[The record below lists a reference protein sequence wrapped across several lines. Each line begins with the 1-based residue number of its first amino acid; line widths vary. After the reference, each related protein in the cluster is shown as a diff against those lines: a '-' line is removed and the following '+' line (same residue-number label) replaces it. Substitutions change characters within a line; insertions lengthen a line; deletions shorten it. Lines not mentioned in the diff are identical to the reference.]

1 MTSSAHNPLGSIEIY
16 AGQRARLHIA
26 EHGLRA
32 SDFSGVV
39 AAAGGPKGL
48 SLIPFDRW
56 LFGEYFAQQPSK
68 HFTARRLYGS
78 SIGAWR
84 MAAAS
89 RGGRTQAIERL
100 TTAYLERQ
108 RYPKNPS
115 TNYVSNICRSVVND
129 LLNNNAAAFIKD
141 ANPAYCLQAIIA
153 AGPKLESSAAY
164 KRFFGGAAL
173 KNTVK
178 REWLSS
184 ALHRHVVSDRV
195 EFDAQVFASTG
206 FDTTIQAFNSNT
218 VEDALLAS
226 GSIPLIADPVLNI
239 GEDERNTAQQPRAYW
254 DGGLID
260 YHMCLNYNALPGLV
274 LYPHFQQWVT
284 AGWLDKFLPWR
295 KHGVGKQGA
304 DWLSNMVLV
313 CPSDSLLAKLPNGKL
328 PDRKDF
334 HAYGLDHDR
343 RIKDWQ
349 TAMGEC
355 QAMAEG
361 FAAFAANPNPS
372 VIKNL

>member
-1 MTSSAHNPLGSIEIY
+1 LNPNSLNAIEIY
-16 AGQRARLHIA
+16 AGSRALKHIQD
-26 EHGLRA
+26 HGLRA
-32 SDFSGVV
+32 SDFSGAV

-68 HFTARRLYGS
+68 HLNARRLYGA

-89 RGGRTQAIERL
+89 RASRNQAIDRL
-100 TTAYLERQ
+100 ATAYLERQ
-108 RYPKNPS
+108 RYPEKPS
-115 TNYVSNICRSVVND
+115 SQYVSDTCQSVVKD
-129 LLNNNAAAFIKD
+129 LLDNDAQAFISD
-141 ANPAYCLQAIIA
+141 ANPAYCLQAVIA
-153 AGPKLESSAAY
+153 SGPKLASRAAY
-164 KRFFGGAAL
+164 QRFFGVAAL
-173 KNTVK
+173 KNTYK
-178 REWLSS
+178 RTWLSS

-195 EFDAQVFASTG
+195 EFDAQVFAPTG
-206 FDTTIQAFNSNT
+206 FDTTIQSFNANT

-226 GSIPLIADPVLNI
+226 GSIPLVADPVLFI
-239 GEDERNTAQQPRAYW
+239 GEDERNTTEQPQAYW

-260 YHMCLNYNALPGLV
+260 YHLCLNYNALPGLV
-274 LYPHFQQWVT
+274 LYPHFQRSVT

-295 KHGVGKQGA
+295 KHGVGQQGR

-313 CPSDSLLAKLPNGKL
+313 CPSASLLAKLPNGKL
-328 PDRKDF
+328 PDRNDF
-334 HAYGLDHDR
+334 YSYGQDHDR
-343 RIKDWQ
+343 RINDWQ
-349 TAMGEC
+349 TAMSEC

-372 VIKNL
+372 LVKSL

>member
-1 MTSSAHNPLGSIEIY
+1 MTFSETSALDSIQIF
-16 AGQRARLHIA
+16 AGERARKHIE
-26 EHGLRA
+26 EHGLQA

-56 LFGEYFAQQPSK
+56 LFGDYFAQQPSK
-68 HFTARRLYGS
+68 HLNARRLYGS

-89 RGGRTQAIERL
+89 RAGRNQAIDRL
-100 TTAYLERQ
+100 ATAYLERQ
-108 RYPKNPS
+108 RYPKDPGS
-115 TNYVSNICRSVVND
+115 KYVSDICRSVVND
-129 LLNNNAAAFIKD
+129 LLNNDAHAFVKD

-153 AGPKLESSAAY
+153 AGPKLKSSAAY
-164 KRFFGGAAL
+164 KGFFGVAAA

-178 REWLSS
+178 RTWLSS

-195 EFDAQVFASTG
+195 EFDAQVFAPTG
-206 FDTTIQAFNSNT
+206 FDTTIQAFSANT

-226 GSIPLIADPVLNI
+226 GSIPLLADPVLNI
-239 GEDERNTAQQPRAYW
+239 GEDARNTAQQPQAYW

-295 KHGVGKQGA
+295 KHGVGKQGL
-304 DWLSNMVLV
+304 DWLSNMILV
-313 CPSDSLLAKLPNGKL
+313 CPSPSLLARLPNGKL
-328 PDRKDF
+328 PDRNDF
-334 HAYGLDHDR
+334 HTYGLDHDR

-349 TAMGEC
+349 TAMSEC
-355 QAMAEG
+355 QIMAEG
-361 FAAFAANPNPS
+361 FARFASMPNPS
-372 VIKNL
+372 LIKPL